1 MKTQTSAAIT
11 GALLALCVMAGS
23 SAFAENQAAEDPM
36 AEAQA
41 FLASPTGLGQAI
53 ATAEQAAG
61 GKVAG
66 IEYQAGES
74 DGESANN

>member
-53 ATAEQAAG
+53 ATAELAR
-61 GKVAG
+61 
-66 IEYQAGES
+66 IM
-74 DGESANN
+74 SARISKPNPPINSNL